1 MLTTSADQK
10 PDELV
15 GELRLEV
22 AEIDR
27 EETSQSSPA
36 QVESTS
42 RLNGAKE
49 SISAQGLNRGDAE
62 VVLLLREMRNDL
74 VRLTKISAKASRR
87 SKAHLK
93 YLKTTRFSR
102 RFGIAMLI
110 LIAILMVIQ
119 ILQMAGY
126 GPGGGNGGDNNTQT
140 LQRVNTRSLNLERIH
155 TAG

>member
-1 MLTTSADQK
+1 MAGDSPSRFRTVETEGVER
-10 PDELV
+10 PH
-15 GELRLEV
+15 
-22 AEIDR
+22 AEI
-27 EETSQSSPA
+27 EATPE
-36 QVESTS
+36 V
-42 RLNGAKE
+42 LNGAKE
-49 SISAQGLNRGDAE
+49 SISAQGLNRDDAE

-87 SKAHLK
+87 SNAHLK
-93 YLKTTRFSR
+93 YLKATRFSR

-119 ILQMAGY
+119 IVQMAGY

-140 LQRVNTRSLNLERIH
+140 LQRVNTRSLSLERIH

>member
-1 MLTTSADQK
+1 MAGDSPSRFRSVEPEEVEREQADIEATK
-10 PDELV
+10 VLDGV
-15 GELRLEV
+15 
-22 AEIDR
+22 
-27 EETSQSSPA
+27 
-36 QVESTS
+36 
-42 RLNGAKE
+42 KE
-49 SISAQGLNRGDAE
+49 SISAQGLNRDDAE
-62 VVLLLREMRNDL
+62 VVLLLRDMRNDL

-87 SKAHLK
+87 SRAHLK
-93 YLKTTRFSR
+93 YLKATRFSR

-140 LQRVNTRSLNLERIH
+140 LQRVNTRSLSLERIH